1 MSARSPIV
9 ELRAHGIPPFL
20 PPVRNYSMNIF
31 SQNGYLAYSFFSDLE
46 KNAQEDKDTADRY
59 FSVIAEGIRFNTL
72 LSVARA
78 GTGHLG
84 ASLSM
89 IEILTEIYF
98 RSFSF
103 SPEDANNP
111 DRDIFI
117 LSKGHGAPGFY
128 ATLAAKGYVPVEK
141 LDDLRRLGGLAGHC
155 DIETPGIEANT
166 GSLAMGLSKAVGYA
180 TTKKRMK
187 RKGRVI
193 VIVGDAEIQEGQC
206 WEAFLSA
213 VSFSCDNLTVII
225 DDNEVQTDQYT
236 QSIVRY
242 GNLTRA
248 IDAMGFEVSEG
259 SGTSVASVHTLLS
272 KQTKQNGKPK
282 LLWCHTRKGQGV
294 SFMEHQNVLTDGA
307 KRYVW
312 HNKAPN
318 KEELEKALGE
328 VWGRIA
334 KTEIKRPSVS
344 VQIPKEPMQT
354 NVSGESVIRGFS
366 EGLVQLAEKEK
377 NLVVLDADLE
387 EDCGFSLF
395 RQKYPERFFE
405 MGIMEQHMV
414 STASAMSRSGLIPV
428 FGSYAAFLTARSN
441 EQIYNLATEN
451 ARAIIVGNMAG
462 VLPAT
467 PGKSHCGFRDIALM
481 KNIPGITMY
490 QPVTPEDSKQVLV
503 RYVSG
508 ELGRLLYLRMSL
520 ASSVVKLPS
529 PPKNLSPGEPHVLRR
544 GADAVIISIG
554 PVLLGE
560 CMQAAD
566 ALGEEGIDV
575 EVWNH
580 PWIKEFDSNALQS
593 LSRRNIPL
601 LIIEDHYKNGGPGEG
616 MLAALGRN
624 SLRVPAVKHIAMQEM
639 PTTGFRDETLD
650 SYMFSHRHINAAVK
664 ALVGTQTIH
673 A

>member
-1 MSARSPIV
+1 
-9 ELRAHGIPPFL
+9 
-20 PPVRNYSMNIF
+20 MNIF
-31 SQNGYLAYSFFSDLE
+31 NSNGFIAHAFFKNLEEKVRKE
-46 KNAQEDKDTADRY
+46 KNNGNRHLSA
-59 FSVIAEGIRFNTL
+59 IAEGIRFNTL
-72 LSVARA
+72 VSVARA

-103 SPEDANNP
+103 SPADTNNP
-111 DRDIFI
+111 DRDMFI
-117 LSKGHGAPGFY
+117 LSKGHGAPGLY
-128 ATLAAKGYVPVEK
+128 STLAAKGYYPVEK
-141 LDDLRRLGGLAGHC
+141 LDHLRRLGGLAGHC
-155 DIETPGIEANT
+155 DIEAPGIEANT

-180 TTKKRMK
+180 ITKKRFH
-187 RKGRVI
+187 RKGKVV

-242 GNLTRA
+242 GNLIRA
-248 IDAMGFEVSEG
+248 IEAMGFDVSEG
-259 SGTSVASVHTLLS
+259 SGKSVTSVYTLLS

-282 LLWCHTRKGQGV
+282 LLWCHTIKGQGV
-294 SFMEHQNVLTDGA
+294 SFMEHQNVLTDDE

-318 KEELEKALGE
+318 ADELDRALDE
-328 VWGRIA
+328 VWGRIDQYSNF
-334 KTEIKRPSVS
+334 KF
-344 VQIPKEPMQT
+344 QISNFKSKSKIHVPIEPMQK
-354 NVSGESVIRGFS
+354 NILGESVLKGFA

-395 RQKYPERFFE
+395 REKYPERFFE

-414 STASAMSRSGLIPV
+414 STASTFSRSGLIPV
-428 FGSYAAFLTARSN
+428 FGSYAAFLTARAN

-462 VLPAT
+462 ILPAT

-490 QPVTPEDSKQVLV
+490 QPVTPEDAKHVLE

-520 ASSVVKLPS
+520 ASSAIILPS
-529 PPKNLSPGEPHVLRR
+529 PPEDLSPGKPHILRR
-544 GADAVIISIG
+544 GTDAVVITIG

-560 CMQAAD
+560 CVQTAD
-566 ALGEEGIDV
+566 ALKTEGIGV

-580 PWIKEFDSNALQS
+580 PWVTEFDSHVLTN
-593 LSRRNIPL
+593 LSQKDIPV
-601 LIIEDHYKNGGPGEG
+601 LIIEDHQKNGGFGES
-616 MLAALGRN
+616 MLAAFGRD
-624 SLRVPAVKHIAMQEM
+624 SLHIPTVKHMAMQET
-639 PTTGFRDETLD
+639 PTTGFRDEILD
-650 SYMFSHRHINAAVK
+650 EYQLSQRYIKTAVQALICKHTENA
-664 ALVGTQTIH
+664 
-673 A
+673 